1 MNTHTNTTENPA
13 NGHGYIPRL
22 RELLLAHVKL
32 STDFCSLLED
42 EKKALVKMNI
52 PILAELV
59 RKKDRE
65 LARIQRLDENI
76 QEVSSR
82 ITLKDRKKKNVSAVK
97 LLDTIPFLSADGQD
111 MVLTYQKKLSLL
123 RNNIL
128 TANHVNQ
135 RFASDTLGYIN
146 DAVSFICN
154 GITSETLYNPA
165 RQEHRGKSLPALV
178 SREV

>member
-1 MNTHTNTTENPA
+1 MNEFNAIKQQDNP
-13 NGHGYIPRL
+13 NGYISQL
-22 RELLLAHVKL
+22 RELLLAQIKL
-32 STDFCSLLED
+32 STDFCSLLEE
-42 EKKALVKMNI
+42 EKKALVKMDI

-59 RKKDRE
+59 SKKDRE

-76 QEVSSR
+76 QEISSR
-82 ITLKDRKKKNVSAVK
+82 IALKDGKKKNISASK
-97 LLDTIPFLSADGQD
+97 LLDTVPFLSAAGQE

-135 RFASDTLGYIN
+135 RFANDTLGYIN

-154 GITSETLYNPA
+154 GIASDLTYTTTSQA
-165 RQEHRGKSLPALV
+165 QRSKSIPALV